1 MVKNMNEEGILETLY
16 WYVEETHPISNSKTK
31 DCFTKLRK
39 TMDQMGSN
47 EADKVFAVV
56 SDLCIER
63 GKIAFAEGVRIGI
76 TLMQE
81 IKR

>member
-1 MVKNMNEEGILETLY
+1 MS
-16 WYVEETHPISNSKTK
+16 P
-31 DCFTKLRK
+31 
-39 TMDQMGSN
+39 N

-63 GKIAFAEGVRIGI
+63 GKIAFAEGVRNGI